1 MKKAEAKEAL
11 EIYRKFLPV
20 GDRVK
25 GFLQVAKVLDLMCM
39 YGYRRNI
46 TCDNVCITV
55 ILRYCTCY

>member
-25 GFLQVAKVLDLMCM
+25 CFLQVAKVLYMWQQ
-39 YGYRRNI
+39 
-46 TCDNVCITV
+46 V
-55 ILRYCTCY
+55 

>member
-25 GFLQVAKVLDLMCM
+25 GFLQVAKVL
-39 YGYRRNI
+39 I
-46 TCDNVCITV
+46 ECIYSAEV
-55 ILRYCTCY
+55 